1 MKEQCLRRGG
11 TQEVYCLGVL
21 SRKDVEVWSEQYQ
34 VGFEGCVGVRQPAY
48 SFIPTT
54 TPGIS
59 LCLVHLGR
67 QRSPSWQC
75 LSPEGALGS

>member
-1 MKEQCLRRGG
+1 M
-11 TQEVYCLGVL
+11 CLGVL

-67 QRSPSWQC
+67 QGLPHGNVSARKV
-75 LSPEGALGS
+75 LLAREGTDGNLPFHQAE